1 MACRPIIVPIVVFR
15 RAATERTTFSS
26 RQGLCSYA
34 LLKQKSPQSGPCE
47 VRMTPDE
54 RERMQVLCE
63 QIAKEENRE
72 RFTNLVHELNELLE
86 NKVQRLDRP
95 ASPPK

>member
-1 MACRPIIVPIVVFR
+1 MACHRHHPSDRGVPHR
-15 RAATERTTFSS
+15 TTDRTTFSS
-26 RQGLCSYA
+26 LRGLCSYA
-34 LLKQKSPQSGPCE
+34 LLKQQIFRPRE

-72 RFTNLVHELNELLE
+72 RFTDLVHELNELLE

>member
-1 MACRPIIVPIVVFR
+1 MLMRPSETKISR
-15 RAATERTTFSS
+15 KAAR
-26 RQGLCSYA
+26 
-34 LLKQKSPQSGPCE
+34 E